1 VISADE
7 SVISRLHVQHFT
19 RGELFSANGTS
30 ETSQM
35 VNFLSGFANEILVV
49 NFLATATTFRTETS
63 ERKTDKK
70 IAHQSAFFKFVI
82 LLTALWLNSDSRYA
96 TIETIFSFTKS
107 YYSTSKTIWY
117 WKNYDLMIKPILCD
131 IDSGNRLQ
139 SIANKISNWDVFI
152 GPLP

>member
-7 SVISRLHVQHFT
+7 SVISWLHVQHFT

-70 IAHQSAFFKFVI
+70 IAICVFKFMI
-82 LLTALWLNSDSRYA
+82 LLTALWLNSDSGYA
-96 TIETIFSFTKS
+96 TKGAIFPFTIS
-107 YYSTSKTIWY
+107 YYSTSKIIWY
-117 WKNYDLMIKPILCD
+117 
-131 IDSGNRLQ
+131 
-139 SIANKISNWDVFI
+139 
-152 GPLP
+152 